1 MKRPT
6 EIPCPFGCKT
16 ENNAP
21 VMVKI
26 GCSCPNCLVLVP
38 RGAESTITHSFIKKH
53 AYGATGR
60 TEARIYGDEL
70 RWYFG

>member
-1 MKRPT
+1 
-6 EIPCPFGCKT
+6 
-16 ENNAP
+16 
-21 VMVKI
+21 MVKI